1 MARTSYISIRWW
13 WCPLCTRQTRLVGF
27 YSASSLKQ
35 QSLHSDTLSWV
46 PSHTSLLLFLKDT
59 CLVEKQTY
67 RFNSILFHPTGLFPM
82 IYCACTPTG
91 LFPMI
96 YWACTPTGLFPMI
109 YCACTLTGLF
119 PMIYCACTPTGLFP
133 MIYSACTPTGL
144 FPMIYCAC
152 TPNGLFPM
160 IYCARTLT
168 FTPLML
174 LRFSLTCIHKLK
186 QTDILPWKI
195 QNCTFQE
202 C

>member
-1 MARTSYISIRWW
+1 MRWW

-59 CLVEKQTY
+59 FLVEKQTY
-67 RFNSILFHPTGLFPM
+67 RFNSILFHPTGLFPVIYCACTPTGLFPM

-96 YWACTPTGLFPMI
+96 Y
-109 YCACTLTGLF
+109 CA
-119 PMIYCACTPTGLFP
+119 Y
-133 MIYSACTPTGL
+133 TPTGL

>member
-1 MARTSYISIRWW
+1 MARTSYISMRWW

-59 CLVEKQTY
+59 FLVEKQTY
-67 RFNSILFHPTGLFPM
+67 RFNSILFHPTGLFPVIYCACTPTGLFPM

-96 YWACTPTGLFPMI
+96 Y
-109 YCACTLTGLF
+109 CAC
-119 PMIYCACTPTGLFP
+119 
-133 MIYSACTPTGL
+133 
-144 FPMIYCAC
+144 
-152 TPNGLFPM
+152 
-160 IYCARTLT
+160 TLT

>member
-67 RFNSILFHPTGLFPM
+67 RFNSILFHPTGLFPV
-82 IYCACTPTG
+82 
-91 LFPMI
+91 
-96 YWACTPTGLFPMI
+96 
-109 YCACTLTGLF
+109 
-119 PMIYCACTPTGLFP
+119 IYCACTPTGLFP

>member
-1 MARTSYISIRWW
+1 MARTSYISMRWW

-59 CLVEKQTY
+59 FLVEKQTY
-67 RFNSILFHPTGLFPM
+67 RFNSILFHPTGLFPV
-82 IYCACTPTG
+82 IYC
-91 LFPMI
+91 
-96 YWACTPTGLFPMI
+96 
-109 YCACTLTGLF
+109 
-119 PMIYCACTPTGLFP
+119 
-133 MIYSACTPTGL
+133 ACTPTGL

>member
-1 MARTSYISIRWW
+1 MARTSYISMRWW

-59 CLVEKQTY
+59 FLVEKQTY
-67 RFNSILFHPTGLFPM
+67 RFNSILFHPTGLFPV

-96 YWACTPTGLFPMI
+96 YC
-109 YCACTLTGLF
+109 
-119 PMIYCACTPTGLFP
+119 
-133 MIYSACTPTGL
+133 ACTPTGL